1 MGVVTLDLTDGGGL
15 PGEGKAQLVGK
26 VTKFFHLPPLK
37 RSDKLPSFSTLDVGV
52 QPNL

>member
-26 VTKFFHLPPLK
+26 VTRLF
-37 RSDKLPSFSTLDVGV
+37 SFATVEEIR
-52 QPNL
+52 